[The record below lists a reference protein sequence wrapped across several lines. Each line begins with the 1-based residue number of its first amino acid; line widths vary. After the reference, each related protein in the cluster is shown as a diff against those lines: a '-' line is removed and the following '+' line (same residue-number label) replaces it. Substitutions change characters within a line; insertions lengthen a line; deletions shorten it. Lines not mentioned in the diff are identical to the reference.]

1 MRHLAPIEKMIVPP
15 RETIY
20 HSKTPVT
27 EDPSLNKVITYNGH
41 FNTEGNKSHE
51 SKILESTDYY
61 VEQNIPLQ
69 RSS

>member
-1 MRHLAPIEKMIVPP
+1 MIVPP
-15 RETIY
+15 RETTY
-20 HSKTPVT
+20 HSKTLVID
-27 EDPSLNKVITYNGH
+27 DPSLNEVITYNEH
-41 FNTEGNKSHE
+41 FNAEGNKSHE